1 MPEKVLRVEDYLH
14 KAKVKEAIQGYCPS
28 EDEMD
33 KEIELVFLKNRL
45 KRLTP
50 EEIYNLLKDALE
62 WPEIMEL
69 QEWLENYRWN
79 NSEDI
84 G

>member
-1 MPEKVLRVEDYLH
+1 MRLP
-14 KAKVKEAIQGYCPS
+14 KENNQTQCCCVS
-28 EDEMD
+28 EDEMS
-33 KEIELVFLKNRL
+33 KEIELAFLENRL

-50 EEIYNLLKDALE
+50 EEIYNLLKNALD
-62 WPEIMEL
+62 WPKIMEL
-69 QEWLENYRWN
+69 QEWLEDYRWN

>member
-1 MPEKVLRVEDYLH
+1 MKVEKPITAV
-14 KAKVKEAIQGYCPS
+14 CPS

-33 KEIELVFLKNRL
+33 KEIELAFLKNRL

-50 EEIYNLLKDALE
+50 EEIYNLLKDALR
-62 WPEIMEL
+62 WPEIIEL
-69 QEWLENYRWN
+69 QEWLGNYRWN